1 MVAIRIPNG
10 NKHCFVNHDFGLPK
24 TNESR
29 LNSIEVWE
37 RNWAKA
43 PCRDCQAT
51 SVTNNHKNIILDRSG
66 KTKLGQR
73 VRTGDDQTF
82 YPFQNLWHA
91 VRVVGQMVHPAS
103 DGCHV
108 VQRAYRYSASEIA
121 RAQSAT

>member
-1 MVAIRIPNG
+1 LPFG

-43 PCRDCQAT
+43 ACRDCQAT

-82 YPFQNLWHA
+82 IRFRICGTRSGSSGKWFIP
-91 VRVVGQMVHPAS
+91 
-103 DGCHV
+103 
-108 VQRAYRYSASEIA
+108 RATAAMLLENQPNQLIRDVAYSFCTTVLFA
-121 RAQSAT
+121 

>member
-1 MVAIRIPNG
+1 MVAIRIQNG

-51 SVTNNHKNIILDRSG
+51 SVTNNGRTSNQDQG
-66 KTKLGQR
+66 QALGWM
-73 VRTGDDQTF
+73 
-82 YPFQNLWHA
+82 L
-91 VRVVGQMVHPAS
+91 
-103 DGCHV
+103 
-108 VQRAYRYSASEIA
+108 
-121 RAQSAT
+121 